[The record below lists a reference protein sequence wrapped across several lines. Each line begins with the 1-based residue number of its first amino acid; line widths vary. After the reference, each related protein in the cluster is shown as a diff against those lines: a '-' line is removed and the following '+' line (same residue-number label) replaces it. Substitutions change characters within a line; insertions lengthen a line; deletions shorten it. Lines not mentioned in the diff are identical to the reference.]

1 MFQHKI
7 LFVERQP
14 ALLELMDVANIIP
27 IMCLLDHRVSQ
38 IESGAFK

>member
-7 LFVERQP
+7 LFVECQY
-14 ALLELMDVANIIP
+14 AFLELMDIVNIIP

-38 IESGAFK
+38 MENGAFK